1 MQIYFLYCNFYVINW
16 HNISVLNVYYYY
28 YYYWNTENKKQM
40 TTIPLLSA
48 FFPLLFLFFFFFFIP
63 VDGDCVGGFQD
74 LRALSGPGSH
84 LIHFQW
90 GLSASLLVSPH
101 TKWNSLSKAWLCMY
115 PLTSDEARWGRRVS
129 AEENVAV
136 HSLLYACRGE
146 GMFARRVKINLAST
160 LCETVL
166 QKQTKKPPNIYHM
179 RDTFRHASQMHIC
192 QHAGI

>member
-1 MQIYFLYCNFYVINW
+1 MLLTDTIYLCWMFIIIIIIIEIRKTKSKWPQSLCLVHFSPSFSI
-16 HNISVLNVYYYY
+16 
-28 YYYWNTENKKQM
+28 
-40 TTIPLLSA
+40 
-48 FFPLLFLFFFFFFIP
+48 FFFFIP

-146 GMFARRVKINLAST
+146 GMFARWVKINLAST

-166 QKQTKKPPNIYHM
+166 QKQTKKNPTYIICETHSGTQVRCTYANTRAY
-179 RDTFRHASQMHIC
+179 RHSHLFS
-192 QHAGI
+192 